1 MLQIE
6 RDLINVVHFLF
17 EKHSKLR
24 NRVLGCF
31 VSVLDGTV
39 SDPIGVSY
47 AIQNKF
53 SHANHTFCFIAKL
66 ELTTQSKKIQWAYE
80 MSLF

>member
-31 VSVLDGTV
+31 VSVLDETV
-39 SDPIGVSY
+39 SDLIGVSY

-53 SHANHTFCFIAKL
+53 SHANHTFCCIAKL